1 MSPDTGDT
9 GTAASASANPGP
21 TRAPR
26 FTRKQRRHLI
36 IAFLATTIAT
46 LCILFGGN

>member
-1 MSPDTGDT
+1 MSSNQDP
-9 GTAASASANPGP
+9 SP
-21 TRAPR
+21 TPTPPPR
-26 FTRKQRRHLI
+26 FTRKQRHHLV